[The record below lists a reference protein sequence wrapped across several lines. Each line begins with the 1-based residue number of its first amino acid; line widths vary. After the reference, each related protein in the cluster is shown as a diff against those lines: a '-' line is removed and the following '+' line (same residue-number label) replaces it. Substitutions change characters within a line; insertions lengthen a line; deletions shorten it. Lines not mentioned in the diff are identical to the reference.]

1 MPGTTTFAA
10 EVTNI
15 SRHCLWILIDDEEI
29 ATPFSSFPWFQKA
42 TIEQATHVTRPQEN
56 HLYWPDLDIDLSV
69 ESLKYPEQF
78 PLMFKP

>member
-1 MPGTTTFAA
+1 MPGTTTFVA

-29 ATPFSSFPWFQKA
+29 AVPFSSFPWFLNA
-42 TIEQATHVTRPQEN
+42 TIEQATHVTRPQEG

-69 ESLKYPEQF
+69 ESLKNPEQF
-78 PLMFKP
+78 PLVFKA